1 MLTVL
6 SASHAAVPPLRLVVQ
21 GGAQRAELALMCS
34 VLEMPGERGHLERTS
49 GLLPFKLMP
58 TNHSK
63 KVMIYGMLYRGIEGH
78 SWG

>member
-1 MLTVL
+1 M
-6 SASHAAVPPLRLVVQ
+6 
-21 GGAQRAELALMCS
+21 QRAELARMCS
-34 VLEMPGERGHLERTS
+34 VLEMPGETDHLERTS

>member
-6 SASHAAVPPLRLVVQ
+6 SASHAAAPPLRLVVQ
-21 GGAQRAELALMCS
+21 GGAQPAELALMCS
-34 VLEMPGERGHLERTS
+34 VLEMTGERSHLQSNS
-49 GLLPFKLMP
+49 GLLPFELML

-63 KVMIYGMLYRGIEGH
+63 KVMIYGMLYRGIKGH